1 MVAVG
6 TIKRLLPCPVRGIE
20 NRAYFRKK
28 RKKQSKR
35 KRKKIRKKT
44 EKKRKKK

>member
-1 MVAVG
+1 MVTAG
-6 TIKRLLPCPVRGIE
+6 TIKRLLPCPVGRIE

-44 EKKRKKK
+44 KKKRKKN

>member
-1 MVAVG
+1 MVAAS
-6 TIKRLLPCPVRGIE
+6 TIKRLLPCPVEGIK
-20 NRAYFRKK
+20 NRTYFRKK

-44 EKKRKKK
+44 EKKRKKN